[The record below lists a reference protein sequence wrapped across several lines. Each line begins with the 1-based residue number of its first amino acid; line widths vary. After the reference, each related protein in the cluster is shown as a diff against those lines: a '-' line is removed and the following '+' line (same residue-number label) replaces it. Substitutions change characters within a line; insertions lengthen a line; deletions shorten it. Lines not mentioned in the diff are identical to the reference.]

1 VHPGPRST
9 LPDRAQ
15 PIRSPITDA
24 GISQAAGSP
33 PSCSAALTSRS
44 SITCSHRCPGPI
56 CDGYRASS
64 GTSARR
70 PGFGF
75 LEGPIWNPREGCL
88 YFSDITGDARIRWS
102 ERDGASIAR
111 QPNFKGNGMTYDGG
125 LALITCEHST
135 SRVTRN
141 NGDTEEVLASHFNDR
156 ELNSPNDVVVS
167 RAGVIYFTDP
177 TFGRTSADFGL
188 LRDPQLDFR
197 GVFRITTDGDLE
209 LIDGDY
215 NEPNGL
221 CFSPD
226 EQVLYV
232 NDCRSHHIY
241 QYQIG
246 PDGSVGDRTALVEG
260 ITGFDGMKCD
270 HHGNIYITGPEGTG
284 ILVFDQTGRRLGTL
298 TVPEKPANLNW
309 GGPTWSDLYIC
320 ARTSLYRY
328 ALKVPGARCSYMD
341 G

>member
-1 VHPGPRST
+1 MTIEV
-9 LPDRAQ
+9 
-15 PIRSPITDA
+15 TDPQLLA
-24 GISQAAGSP
+24 LIDE
-33 PSCSAALTSRS
+33 SATPELLAT
-44 SITCSHRCPGPI
+44 
-56 CDGYRASS
+56 
-64 GTSARR
+64 
-70 PGFGF
+70 GFGF
-75 LEGPIWNPREGCL
+75 VEGPIWNPREECL

-102 ERDGASIAR
+102 ERDAASIAR
-111 QPNFKGNGMTYDGG
+111 QPNFKGNGMTYDSG

-141 NGDTEEVLASHFNDR
+141 DGDNVEVLASHFR
-156 ELNSPNDVVVS
+156 GKELNSPNDVVVS
-167 RAGVIYFTDP
+167 RSGAIYFTDP
-177 TFGRTSADFGL
+177 TSADF
-188 LRDPQLDFR
+188 
-197 GVFRITTDGDLE
+197 E

-232 NDCRSHHIY
+232 NDCRSHRIY

-246 PDGSVGDRTALVEG
+246 ADGSVGDRTVLVEG

-270 HHGNIYITGPEGTG
+270 YHGNIYITGPEGTG
-284 ILVFDQTGRRLGTL
+284 VLVFDQAGRRLGTL

-328 ALKVPGARCSYMD
+328 SLKVAGARCSYMD
-341 G
+341 V